1 MNAEKRRKRRIR
13 NMVCVL
19 YSIIQ
24 LSIVIAGFKVL
35 GGILKKLDVTE
46 TMLPIQGE
54 VVVSGDEN
62 VELTGPVIC
71 IDAGHGG
78 KDNGSESGS
87 HVEKDDNLRLAQA
100 VAAYLEE
107 KNVRVVMTREDDTFL
122 SLEERCNIANQNNAD
137 YFVSL
142 HRNDGEGYGVETWV
156 DSGATDETV
165 MLAEQIMDKLDEV
178 GIQRNRGV
186 KKGTQKSESGNYY
199 VNIHSDMPS
208 CIVEMGFVG
217 NAADNQ
223 LLEEKLNDYAAAI
236 GDAILSTYEIYN
248 GASGAPGQNPDDV
261 GDGASGQN
269 TDGADGNMTGHNDGT
284 DQSASGQNTGAD
296 VSASS
301 GQVTQTI
308 VLDGLDTTVV
318 NWGLGKNVDE
328 QNRPVDAIN
337 AQEKYGAY
345 NAVFLGEGEKSIYLT
360 FDEGYEYGCTESI
373 LDTLKEKGVSAVFFV
388 TEPYAKA
395 EPELVQRMIDE
406 GHVVGN
412 HSVTHPAA
420 GLPSQSATQQQEEV
434 MGNHRYIEENFGY
447 DMYLFRYPAGKFS
460 EQTLAIVNNCGYK
473 SVLWSFAYMD
483 YDVNNQPDEAESLQK
498 MTDKLHPGA
507 VYLLHAESET
517 NAAVLG
523 DFIDAARSGG
533 YSFAT
538 L

>member
-1 MNAEKRRKRRIR
+1 
-13 NMVCVL
+13 MVCVL

-24 LSIVIAGFKVL
+24 LSIVIAGFQVL
-35 GGILKKLDVTE
+35 GGVLKKLDVTE
-46 TMLPIQGE
+46 TILTIQGE
-54 VVVSGDEN
+54 VVVTEDDKE
-62 VELTGPVIC
+62 ELTGPVVC

-78 KDNGSESGS
+78 KDNGSESGA
-87 HVEKDDNLRLAQA
+87 HVEKEDNLRLAQA
-100 VAAYLEE
+100 VAAYLEG

-122 SLEERCNIANQNNAD
+122 SLEERCDIANQNNAD

-156 DSGATDETV
+156 YSGATDETV
-165 MLAEQIMDKLDEV
+165 MLAEQIMAELEQA

-236 GDAILSTYEIYN
+236 GDAILATYEIYN
-248 GASGAPGQNPDDV
+248 GASGDAS
-261 GDGASGQN
+261 GASGQN
-269 TDGADGNMTGHNDGT
+269 PDGAGAD
-284 DQSASGQNTGAD
+284 ASGQNADGAD
-296 VSASS
+296 AA
-301 GQVTQTI
+301 GQGTAEGEGNAAHPATQTI
-308 VLDGLDTTVV
+308 ALDGLDTTVV
-318 NWGLGKNVDE
+318 NWGLGKNVDG
-328 QNRPVDAIN
+328 QNRPIDAVQ

-345 NAVFLGEGEKSIYLT
+345 NGVFLGEDDKSIYLT

-373 LDTLKEKGVSAVFFV
+373 LDTLKEKDVKAVFFV

-406 GHVVGN
+406 GHVIGN
-412 HSVTHPAA
+412 HSVTHPSA
-420 GLPSQSATQQQEEV
+420 GLPSQSIEQQQEEV

-483 YDVNNQPDEAESLQK
+483 YDVNNQPDEKESLAK

-507 VYLLHAESET
+507 VYLLHAESKT

-523 DFIDAARSGG
+523 DFIDAARNEG
-533 YSFAT
+533 YTFAT

>member
-1 MNAEKRRKRRIR
+1 
-13 NMVCVL
+13 MVCVL

-156 DSGATDETV
+156 CSGATDDTV

-186 KKGTQKSESGNYY
+186 KEGTQKSESGNYY

-248 GASGAPGQNPDDV
+248 GTSGAPE
-261 GDGASGQN
+261 QN
-269 TDGADGNMTGHNDGT
+269 TDGADGSTTGQNNGT
-284 DQSASGQNTGAD
+284 DQSAPGQNTGAD

-328 QNRPVDAIN
+328 QNRPVDAVS

-373 LDTLKEKGVSAVFFV
+373 LDTLKEKGVCAVFFV